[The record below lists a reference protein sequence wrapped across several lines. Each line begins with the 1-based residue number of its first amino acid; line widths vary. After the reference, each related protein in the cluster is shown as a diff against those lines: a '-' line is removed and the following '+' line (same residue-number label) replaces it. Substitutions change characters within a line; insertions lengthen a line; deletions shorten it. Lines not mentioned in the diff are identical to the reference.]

1 MDVLSVMGS
10 AQVVLETTVPT
21 GPGVIRPMGSD
32 DFVHV
37 ITMSYHD
44 QIQPLSVDQSY
55 YGVYLGTDHAKPLD
69 YLAGM
74 AVEDVD
80 AVPECLVVRE
90 LPAAQYAVFECMLKT
105 LGPTY
110 GTIWKEWLP
119 SSPYELDVAAFGF
132 DFYPPNTTS
141 GDSPMHIYFPIK
153 ARQKGKEGQ

>member
-1 MDVLSVMGS
+1 MEPKSVNRDAFTVLGVVEHFAS
-10 AQVVLETTVPT
+10 AAENS
-21 GPGVIRPMGSD
+21 GPLWQE
-32 DFVHV
+32 F
-37 ITMSYHD
+37 MSYHD

-90 LPAAQYAVFECMLKT
+90 LPAAQYAVFECTLKT

-132 DFYPPNTTS
+132 DFHRPNTTS

-153 ARQKGKEGQ
+153 ARQKGKEAQ